1 MDQPSYGANHPQ
13 QPEPNGGG
21 FSALQPCA
29 QHPERVTG
37 VRCQRCG
44 RPVCGDCQVQ
54 AAVGVHCPVCVKSAQ
69 AGQRT
74 VRTPLGGKLANS
86 NPMLV
91 TWSLIGVNVAVYA
104 LMWLLQLVNVQAI
117 YWLGLAPVVAFDE
130 PWRVVTSGFV
140 HSMTKP
146 AHLALNMYTL
156 WIFGR
161 MLEGELGR
169 VRFLL
174 VYGISLLGGSAAV
187 ILLSPPTT
195 LTVGASG
202 AIFGLFGAVL
212 AVTLWGPKHHRSNLT
227 SILVLI
233 GINVAFGFLVPG
245 ISWQGHLGGLVAGTA
260 TMGVLLA
267 RHKRARPPRQ

>member
-1 MDQPSYGANHPQ
+1 MDQPRYGAQ
-13 QPEPNGGG
+13 QPQDPRDDRGGRP
-21 FSALQPCA
+21 ALQPCA

-44 RPVCGDCQVQ
+44 RPVCGDCQTQ
-54 AAVGVHCPVCVKSAQ
+54 AAVGVHCPVCVQSAR
-69 AGQRT
+69 AAQRT
-74 VRTPLGGKLANS
+74 VRTPLGGAVNNS

-91 TWSLIGVNVAVYA
+91 TWTLIGVNLGVYA
-104 LMWLLQLVNVQAI
+104 VMWLLQLVNIQAI
-117 YWLGLAPVVAFDE
+117 YWLGLAPVVALEE
-130 PWRVVTSGFV
+130 PWRIVTSGFV
-140 HSMTKP
+140 HSMTNP
-146 AHLALNMYTL
+146 AHILLNMYTL

-169 VRFLL
+169 LRFAV
-174 VYGISLLGGSAAV
+174 VYAVSLLGGAVAV

-212 AVTLWGPKHHRSNLT
+212 AVTLWGPKQHRSNLT

-233 GINVAFGFLVPG
+233 GINVVFGFVVPG
-245 ISWQGHLGGLVAGTA
+245 ISWQGHLGGLIAGTA
-260 TMGVLLA
+260 TMGLMLA
-267 RHKRARPPRQ
+267 MGRRARRR

>member
-1 MDQPSYGANHPQ
+1 MDQSGYGANHPQ
-13 QPEPNGGG
+13 QPGPYGSEQA
-21 FSALQPCA
+21 ALQPCA
-29 QHPERVTG
+29 QHPQQVTG

-44 RPVCGDCQVQ
+44 RPVCGQCQVQ
-54 AAVGVHCPVCVKSAQ
+54 AAVGVHCPVCVKTAQ
-69 AGQRT
+69 SNQRA
-74 VRTPLGGKLANS
+74 VRTPLGGKLNNT

-91 TWSLIGVNVAVYA
+91 TWTLIGVNAAIYAV
-104 LMWLLQLVNVQAI
+104 MWLLQLANVQAI

-130 PWRVVTSGFV
+130 PWRIVTSGFV
-140 HSMTKP
+140 HSMTNP
-146 AHLALNMYTL
+146 AHIALNMYTL

-161 MLEGELGR
+161 MLERDLGR
-169 VRFLL
+169 LRFLL

-212 AVTLWGPKHHRSNLT
+212 AVALWGPKHHRSNLT

-245 ISWQGHLGGLVAGTA
+245 ISWQGHLGGLLAGTA

-267 RHKRARPPRQ
+267 QQRQAQRPRG